1 MFIYFLFFV
10 FYAESKVLQTFKKF
24 LEKPVVKQLYLLLCK
39 SD

>member
-1 MFIYFLFFV
+1 MFFYLFY

-24 LEKPVVKQLYLLLCK
+24 LEKPVGKQLYSLLYK